1 MISNTQKQ
9 KIGKENY
16 ESNLSINQEINTTMN
31 EYHSIFKEKLMQL
44 LDNFFLINI
53 KEKLDKRQCLIQ
65 KMRENI
71 LKYEENLIDKIK
83 PLYKISNNSLDLIKK
98 LSENFSRFKIFSDRI
113 KNEVNFKSYEYNFK
127 IIFQNVFDLIEQ
139 IQEILSFYMK
149 VFHNFN
155 AETQKQFYEQISF
168 LFSDLEMHINSIS
181 VENYF

>member
-1 MISNTQKQ
+1 MTCNTQKQ
-9 KIGKENY
+9 KIGKANY

-71 LKYEENLIDKIK
+71 LKYEENLTDKIK
-83 PLYKISNNSLDLIKK
+83 PFYKISNNSLDLIKK
-98 LSENFSRFKIFSDRI
+98 LFENFSSFKTFSDRI
-113 KNEVNFKSYEYNFK
+113 KNE
-127 IIFQNVFDLIEQ
+127 IIFQNVFDLIDQ

-168 LFSDLEMHINSIS
+168 LFSDLEMHINLIS